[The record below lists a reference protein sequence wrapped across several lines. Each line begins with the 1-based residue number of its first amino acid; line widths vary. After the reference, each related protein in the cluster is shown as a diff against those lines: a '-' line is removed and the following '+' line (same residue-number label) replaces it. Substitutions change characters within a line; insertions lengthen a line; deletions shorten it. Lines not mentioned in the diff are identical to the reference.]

1 MLANERASFEP
12 YSEKF
17 SIIAW
22 KISCRNE
29 LGKVSESRLSHSL
42 PFMHIE
48 FYFDKSKLC
57 VMENNNFRKKNQNF
71 RVTSHSQKHKNQ
83 ISNFH
88 TKHNTGKETN

>member
-1 MLANERASFEP
+1 MYPE
-12 YSEKF
+12 
-17 SIIAW
+17 I
-22 KISCRNE
+22 E
-29 LGKVSESRLSHSL
+29 LDKVSEMRLSHSL

-57 VMENNNFRKKNQNF
+57 VMENNNFRKKKNQNF